1 MSITHYDMNTTR
13 IVCFVKTVYIPTLS
27 VVIVLRS
34 IIWKSIHDTRAD
46 KAN

>member
-1 MSITHYDMNTTR
+1 MSITHYDMNTTQL
-13 IVCFVKTVYIPTLS
+13 YALLELSIPTLS

-34 IIWKSIHDTRAD
+34 VIWKSIHDTRAD